1 MSLIPKD
8 AKHSCITS
16 LHHFCGKWIL
26 GAKITKQEQA
36 KKNIRLASAPLFTSH
51 LQINRA
57 YCLVLMSNKKKQK
70 TNHYFPFS
78 LHPRLPLLWWSDEES
93 SKGEASAKKRRVETF
108 QQKEKRKRDMG
119 QATSD
124 KNFVEEEKRILR
136 QNAEWGLNRPQQG
149 IFFLFKQFMSAEK
162 IHRNSDRL
170 FFPCMLI

>member
-57 YCLVLMSNKKKQK
+57 YCLVLMSNKKQTKKSLFSIFPPPPFTTPLVIRWGVKQGRSVCQE
-70 TNHYFPFS
+70 T
-78 LHPRLPLLWWSDEES
+78 S
-93 SKGEASAKKRRVETF
+93 SGDVPAE
-108 QQKEKRKRDMG
+108 G
-119 QATSD
+119 
-124 KNFVEEEKRILR
+124 EEEEGHGTSYLWQEFRGGGEKNSQAKCWVRIKPPATRNL
-136 QNAEWGLNRPQQG
+136 
-149 IFFLFKQFMSAEK
+149 FL
-162 IHRNSDRL
+162 I
-170 FFPCMLI
+170 

>member
-57 YCLVLMSNKKKQK
+57 YCLVLMSNKKNKKQIIIF
-70 TNHYFPFS
+70 HFPS
-78 LHPRLPLLWWSDEES
+78 TPVYHSSGDQMRSQAREKRLPRNVEWRRS
-93 SKGEASAKKRRVETF
+93 SRRRRGRGTWDKLPLTRISWRRR
-108 QQKEKRKRDMG
+108 KEFSGK
-119 QATSD
+119 
-124 KNFVEEEKRILR
+124 
-136 QNAEWGLNRPQQG
+136 
-149 IFFLFKQFMSAEK
+149 
-162 IHRNSDRL
+162 
-170 FFPCMLI
+170 MLSED